1 MEHLQNI
8 IIGFGYV
15 GITLTIFA
23 ESGLFFGAFLPG
35 DSLLFT
41 LGLLASQGLFHIGL
55 LWALVVIAAILGD
68 NVGYWFGK
76 KVGGKIFT
84 KDDSFFFRKSHAR
97 RAEEFYL
104 RHGKKAIVMARF
116 VPIVRTFAPIIA
128 GVGNMD
134 YRTFLTYNI
143 LGGVLWATLLLGAG
157 YFVGRLIPGAGDYL
171 EYIIIGIIV
180 LSVLPIAI
188 EYWRSRKK

>member
-1 MEHLQNI
+1 MEHLQNF
-8 IIGFGYV
+8 IIGFGYI

-41 LGLLASQGLFHIGL
+41 LGLLSSQGLFHIGL
-55 LWALVVIAAILGD
+55 LWILVVTAAITGD

-97 RAEEFYL
+97 KAEEFYL

-128 GVGNMD
+128 GVGQMD
-134 YRTFLTYNI
+134 YRTFVTYNI

-157 YFVGRLIPGAGDYL
+157 YFVGQLIPSAGDYL

-180 LSVLPIAI
+180 LSVLPIAL